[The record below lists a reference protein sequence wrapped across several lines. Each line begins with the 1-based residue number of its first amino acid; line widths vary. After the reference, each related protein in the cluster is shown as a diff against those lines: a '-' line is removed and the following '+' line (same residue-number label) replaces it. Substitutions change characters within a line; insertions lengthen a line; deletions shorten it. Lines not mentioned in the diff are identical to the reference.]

1 MSTPMT
7 VGDVLY
13 GICNT
18 RDKDLDH
25 YNREL
30 KQFLIRRGLLN
41 HREPHDPPTKPP

>member
-18 RDKDLDH
+18 RDKDLSL
-25 YNREL
+25 YYREL
-30 KQFLIRRGLLN
+30 KHFLIRRGLLH
-41 HREPHDPPTKPP
+41 HRESHDHSTKPP

>member
-18 RDKDLDH
+18 RDKDLCLYH
-25 YNREL
+25 REL